1 VGMPYVSNRAAF
13 LCCLHHALAL
23 FYPETSILSQK
34 RHPFTGKLASL
45 LRHSNHRRIS
55 LMWPNLL
62 APMLVPLN
70 SYGLKPVSSAYLLMI
85 RWTAASASAVA
96 APRMH
101 TEPDASAED
110 VSAPAN
116 NRTMLAAVTRISDFV
131 PHVACIGC
139 SIDEQNCQ
147 VQ

>member
-1 VGMPYVSNRAAF
+1 M
-13 LCCLHHALAL
+13 
-23 FYPETSILSQK
+23 
-34 RHPFTGKLASL
+34 
-45 LRHSNHRRIS
+45 LRHSNHRRIN

-70 SYGLKPVSSAYLLMI
+70 SYGLKPVSSAYLLMM

-101 TEPDASAED
+101 TEPDTSAED
-110 VSAPAN
+110 VSLPADH
-116 NRTMLAAVTRISDFV
+116 RTMLAAVTKIPDFL

-139 SIDEQNCQ
+139 SIKDNNAKCSDTGNNTSEPIRLISASCSSQMMLHVSNMCT
-147 VQ
+147 